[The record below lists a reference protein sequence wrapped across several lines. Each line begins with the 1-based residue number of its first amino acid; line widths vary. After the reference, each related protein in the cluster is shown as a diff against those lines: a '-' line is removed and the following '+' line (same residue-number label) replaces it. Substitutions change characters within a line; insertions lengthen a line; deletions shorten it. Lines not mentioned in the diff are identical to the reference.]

1 MNSANRTHIIF
12 LLLILSLPAARSKAS
27 FPEET
32 KSRKEVRE
40 MIRLNDGWSYLEDD
54 IPSFG
59 DIAKTGQRWMPVVL
73 PHTWNKNDVMDVTP
87 GYRRGIG
94 WYRRDIVRPP
104 GNAGDR
110 VLLYFEGVN
119 MKAEVFVNGRRAGEH
134 IGGYL
139 GFEVDITPFLK
150 NGSNTIH
157 VKADNGI
164 DPDLIPSQKSD
175 FFLYGGIS
183 RNVWLKRVP
192 ALSITS
198 LRISTPVVSATRA
211 STTSTISLV
220 NTHADRI
227 SAGIEVRLL
236 SPAGE
241 VVARDT
247 QSVSVS
253 AGQQSIAF
261 ELPEVKKP
269 SLWSTTHPVL
279 YTAVATVKVGGHV
292 VDMVQERY
300 GYRWFEFKEH
310 GPFLLN
316 GERILLRGTHRHE
329 EWSGWGNALPDSLHR
344 REMTAIKEMGAN
356 FVRLAHYPQSPEV
369 YRACDELGL
378 LVWDELPWCRGGVGG
393 PVWKQNTRRMLDEM
407 IRQNFNHPSI
417 IIWSLGNEI
426 DWLPDFSGGDNIDSL
441 RSMLASLN
449 AQAHQLDPGRVTAT
463 RRFDEGADLV
473 DVHSPSIWMGWYA
486 SNGGYQN
493 YGKAITDARRKF
505 THFLHAEYGGDSH
518 VGRHAENRIGGDGM
532 LTTAKGK
539 EKMMPVANYGD
550 WSESYIVDLFDWYLK
565 TSEQSDSLTGT
576 AQWIFKDFGTPLRP
590 ENPIPYVNQKGLCD
604 LAGVPKDAYYVFKS
618 YWTSSPKFCYVE
630 SHTWTERNGP
640 SGTKR
645 DIKVFSNCGEVELFV
660 NRQSMGRR
668 IKDIAK
674 FPASGLLWQVDFPE
688 GADTLLAVGW
698 ESGKP
703 VAKDSLVV
711 HYTFRQNGPADDF
724 QLSSSELPNG
734 NILVTA
740 IAVDKNGQPCLDYNK
755 RIYFSHAGGGHLLT
769 GYGTRTR
776 SNILEMASGK
786 AYIELVP
793 DPREQAIVEVRNQEL
808 KGAYI
813 IIGGGKSSHGP
824 GEGTKQMK
832 RLNTN
837 EN

>member
-1 MNSANRTHIIF
+1 MKSPDRTYFLF
-12 LLLILSLPAARSKAS
+12 LLLILSLPVAQSKGAL
-27 FPEET
+27 PDAT
-32 KSRKEVRE
+32 KSHTNLRDV
-40 MIRLNDGWSYLEDD
+40 IRLNDGWSYLEDD
-54 IPSFG
+54 IPAFG
-59 DIAKTGQRWMPVVL
+59 DLAKTRQQWMPVVL
-73 PHTWNKNDVMDVTP
+73 PHTWNKNDVMDITP

-94 WYRRDIVRPP
+94 WYRREIVRPS
-104 GNAGDR
+104 GNTGDR

-119 MKAEVFVNGRRAGEH
+119 MKAEVYINGKRAGGH
-134 IGGYL
+134 VGGYI
-139 GFEVDITPFLK
+139 GFEIDITPFLK
-150 NGSNTIH
+150 SGTNTIH

-192 ALSITS
+192 ALSISS
-198 LRISTPVVSATRA
+198 LRISTPAVSAAQASTRA
-211 STTSTISLV
+211 FVLLA
-220 NTHADRI
+220 NTQAGDC
-227 SAGIEVRLL
+227 SAEIEVRLL
-236 SPAGE
+236 DASGD
-241 VVARDT
+241 VVARNT
-247 QSVSVS
+247 HPVTS
-253 AGQQSIAF
+253 APGQQSLAIDLPDIA
-261 ELPEVKKP
+261 KP
-269 SLWSTTHPVL
+269 VLWSIPHPVL
-279 YTAVATVKVGGHV
+279 YTAVATVRVGGRV
-292 VDMVQERY
+292 VDMLQERY

-310 GPFLLN
+310 GPFFLN
-316 GERILLRGTHRHE
+316 GERVLLRGTHRHE

-344 REMTAIKEMGAN
+344 REMTAVKEMGAN

-393 PVWKQNTRRMLDEM
+393 SAWTQNTRRMLDEM

-417 IIWSLGNEI
+417 IIWSLGNEV
-426 DWLPDFSGGDNIDSL
+426 DWLPDFPGGDNIDSL

-449 AQAHQLDPGRVTAT
+449 VQAHQLDPGRVTAT
-463 RRFDEGADLV
+463 RRFDDGADLV
-473 DVHSPSIWMGWYA
+473 DVHSSSIWMGWYA

-493 YGKAITDARRKF
+493 YGKAIADARRKF
-505 THFLHAEYGGDSH
+505 TRFLHAEYGGDSH
-518 VGRHAENRIGGDGM
+518 VGRHTENRIGGDGM

-539 EKMMPVANYGD
+539 EKMLPVANYGD

-618 YWTSSPKFCYVE
+618 YWTQSPQFCYIE
-630 SHTWTERNGP
+630 SHTWTERSGP
-640 SGTKR
+640 AGTKR
-645 DIKVFSNCGEVELFV
+645 DVKVFSNCGEVELFL
-660 NRQSMGRR
+660 NRQSLGRR
-668 IKDIAK
+668 TKDISK
-674 FPASGLLWQVDFPE
+674 FPASGLLWQVDFAE
-688 GADTLLAVGW
+688 GSDTILAVGW
-698 ESGKP
+698 ENGKP

-711 HYTFRQNGPADDF
+711 HYTFRQNGPADDL
-724 QLSSSELPNG
+724 QLSSSGLPNG

-740 IAVDKNGQPCLDYNK
+740 IAIDKNGQPCLDYNK
-755 RIYFSHAGGGHLLT
+755 RIYFSHSGGGHLLT

-776 SNILEMASGK
+776 SNILEMANGK
-786 AYIELVP
+786 ACIELVP
-793 DPREQAIVEVRNQEL
+793 DPRKRSIVEVRNQEL

-813 IIGGGKSSHGP
+813 IIGGGNSSYEP
-824 GEGTKQMK
+824 GTTPLK